1 VPGSLAEEKTQAPL
15 LPVGPNY
22 LTTMQIPILIGRDIE
37 VADEH
42 RATIAAV
49 VSQSFA
55 RKHFGP
61 DNPVGRRVSM
71 RLDADDQQLEIV
83 GVAKDARYASLKD
96 DPPAM
101 LYVDY
106 RHSKGFLIGVIRVVL
121 RTEGSPSRMT
131 GMAREILRQ
140 ADPGVPLGL
149 VSTQTAEINSTINQE
164 IIFARLCTAFAAL
177 ALLISCV
184 GLYGITAYSVARRT
198 TEIGIRMALG
208 ARRGTVLAMVLRDV
222 AVLGLAGLALGVP
235 VALGTSRLVAAFLFD
250 LRPNDLPTIG
260 AAMGILM
267 TAALLAAYA
276 PAHRATRV
284 DPMTALRHE

>member
-1 VPGSLAEEKTQAPL
+1 
-15 LPVGPNY
+15 
-22 LTTMQIPILIGRDIE
+22 
-37 VADEH
+37 
-42 RATIAAV
+42 
-49 VSQSFA
+49 
-55 RKHFGP
+55 
-61 DNPVGRRVSM
+61 
-71 RLDADDQQLEIV
+71 
-83 GVAKDARYASLKD
+83 
-96 DPPAM
+96 M

>member
-1 VPGSLAEEKTQAPL
+1 
-15 LPVGPNY
+15 
-22 LTTMQIPILIGRDIE
+22 
-37 VADEH
+37 
-42 RATIAAV
+42 
-49 VSQSFA
+49 
-55 RKHFGP
+55 
-61 DNPVGRRVSM
+61 
-71 RLDADDQQLEIV
+71 
-83 GVAKDARYASLKD
+83 
-96 DPPAM
+96 
-101 LYVDY
+101 
-106 RHSKGFLIGVIRVVL
+106 
-121 RTEGSPSRMT
+121 
-131 GMAREILRQ
+131 
-140 ADPGVPLGL
+140 
-149 VSTQTAEINSTINQE
+149 
-164 IIFARLCTAFAAL
+164 LCTAFAAL